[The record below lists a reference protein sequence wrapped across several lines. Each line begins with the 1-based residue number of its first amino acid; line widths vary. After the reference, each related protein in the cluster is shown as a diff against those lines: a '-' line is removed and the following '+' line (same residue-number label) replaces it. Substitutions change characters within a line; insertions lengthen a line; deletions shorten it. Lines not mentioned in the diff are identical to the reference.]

1 MIAIGPNAQAHFQK
15 LIAQQ
20 GPDILGIRIRAVRP
34 GTPRADCALE
44 FCEASDLQGD
54 EWIVECEGFKVYVA
68 ADSVPY
74 LDNASIDLQQSP
86 SGSQLTVKAPK
97 LKGAPPGAE
106 ASIVER
112 VRYVLD
118 SEVNPGLAQ
127 HKGHVQLEE
136 VTAAGEVVLRFG
148 GGCHGCG
155 MVETTVRDGIEKTL
169 KARVP
174 EVTAVLVATDHATG
188 ENPYIRRSA

>member
-1 MIAIGPNAQAHFQK
+1 MISIGENAQEHFRR

-34 GTPRADCALE
+34 GTPSADCQLE
-44 FCEASDLQGD
+44 FCEASDLSGD
-54 EWIVECEGFKVYVA
+54 EWIVECEGFRVYVA
-68 ADSVPY
+68 ADSVPF
-74 LDNASIDLQQSP
+74 LDNASIELQQSAA
-86 SGSQLTVKAPK
+86 GTQLTVKAPR

-112 VRYVLD
+112 VRYVLE
-118 SEVNPGLAQ
+118 SEINPGLAQ
-127 HKGHVQLEE
+127 HKGHVQLQE
-136 VTAAGEVVLRFG
+136 VTGDGDVVLRFG

-155 MVETTVRDGIEKTL
+155 MVETTVREGIEKTL

-174 EVTAVLVATDHATG
+174 GVRAVLDATDHDTG

>member
-1 MIAIGPNAQAHFQK
+1 MIAIGPTAQAHFQK

-20 GPDILGIRIRAVRP
+20 GPEILGIRIRAVRP
-34 GTPRADCALE
+34 GTPRADCQLE
-44 FCEASDLQGD
+44 FCEASDLSGD
-54 EWIVECEGFKVYVA
+54 EWIVECEGFRVYVA
-68 ADSVPY
+68 ADSVAY
-74 LDNASIDLQQSP
+74 LDNASIELQQSAA
-86 SGSQLTVKAPK
+86 GTNLTVKAPK

-106 ASIVER
+106 ASLVER
-112 VRYVLD
+112 VRYVLE
-118 SEVNPGLAQ
+118 SEINPGLAQ

-136 VTAAGEVVLRFG
+136 VTGEGDVVLRFG

-155 MVETTVRDGIEKTL
+155 MVETTVREGIEKTL

-174 EVTAVLVATDHATG
+174 GVRAVVDATDHDTG